1 MSSPADTYMHVIL
14 LNKFQM
20 CNKCRTVH
28 MSLKCKLLK
37 FSADRLRGRNRSAD
51 LAVWRKTV
59 GTHNNTDSK
68 KRLINTGRALVGVG
82 MSGAVAFTGVGV
94 GGAAPQ
100 TDLHKAHVGGT
111 VDTNELLRQLGRA
124 NEDLRTL
131 NAQLA
136 QDRERANKALVDL
149 QNARVNAASARDE
162 AAQAAKDLQ
171 KAHRQLMSAQ
181 EELNTIA
188 ANAYRTAATS
198 NTAVDLMSGED
209 PDAVVARDALLARA
223 AAQQS
228 AVVDSLKQARAANA
242 NRAAEARAKE
252 LAADTARQVAINTN
266 RDANDVLLAAT
277 TAVRTKEQ
285 EIAQLQQQRAEI
297 AINLQNVQTGTTNAS
312 VSVDIDREALI
323 EALVLTGDFARA
335 AAAADVN
342 LDEIETVED
351 LARLPLEVLQAI
363 PPELWERLGLQ
374 VRKQIAK
381 QSPEAANVLGVAHEV
396 HKGNLPH
403 TALITANIQLLK
415 AVPNAIKA
423 RESEQDRYIIP
434 SEPADNYGYQ
444 SDSPSVTRDR
454 PSLAARLLPSR
465 AQIEKVIRRGMS
477 QLGVPYAWGGG
488 NVYGPT
494 RGIHDGGVA
503 DAYGD
508 YNKIGFDC
516 SGLMLYAF
524 AAVGFNLPHYSG
536 YQYTSGTQIPV
547 SMMRRGDMVFYGPG
561 GSQHVALYLG
571 DGMMLEAP
579 QSGDVVK
586 VSPVRWE
593 GMTPMAVRM
602 IL

>member
-1 MSSPADTYMHVIL
+1 M
-14 LNKFQM
+14 
-20 CNKCRTVH
+20 
-28 MSLKCKLLK
+28 
-37 FSADRLRGRNRSAD
+37 
-51 LAVWRKTV
+51 
-59 GTHNNTDSK
+59 GTHNKTDNK
-68 KRLINTGRALVGVG
+68 KKLLNTGRALVGVG
-82 MSGAVAFTGVGV
+82 VTGAVAFTGVGV
-94 GGAAPQ
+94 GGATPH
-100 TDLHKAHVGGT
+100 TDLHKTHAGGG
-111 VDTNELLRQLGRA
+111 VDANDLLRQLGRA

-149 QNARVNAASARDE
+149 QNARENAASARDQAKL
-162 AAQAAKDLQ
+162 AAEDLD
-171 KAHRQLMSAQ
+171 KAHRQLMAAQ
-181 EELNTIA
+181 EELNAIA

-209 PDAVVARDALLARA
+209 PDAVVAREALLART

-242 NRAAEARAKE
+242 NKAAEARAKE
-252 LAADTARQVAINTN
+252 AAAETARQVAINYN
-266 RDANDVLLAAT
+266 RDANDILLAAT
-277 TAVRTKEQ
+277 TAVRSKEK
-285 EIAQLQQQRAEI
+285 EIARIEQQRAEI
-297 AINLQNVQTGTTNAS
+297 AVSLQTVQTDTDGGGSIN
-312 VSVDIDREALI
+312 IDRQAVI

-335 AAAADVN
+335 AAAADVDLN
-342 LDEIETVED
+342 EIETVED
-351 LARLPLEVLQAI
+351 LAQLPLEVLQAI

-374 VRKQIAK
+374 VRRQIAK
-381 QSPEAANVLGVAHEV
+381 KSPEAANVLGVATEV

-403 TALITANIQLLK
+403 TALVTANVQLLK
-415 AVPNAIKA
+415 SVPNAIRA
-423 RESEQDRYIIP
+423 RQAEQEQYIIP
-434 SEPADNYGYQ
+434 EDSSGDGYYQ
-444 SDSPSVTRDR
+444 SSDQTVSRDR
-454 PSLAARLLPSR
+454 PSLAARLLSSR

-488 NVYGPT
+488 NIYGPT
-494 RGIHDGGVA
+494 RGIRDGGVA
-503 DAYGD
+503 DSYGD

-516 SGLMLYAF
+516 SGLMVYAF

-547 SMMRRGDMVFYGPG
+547 ALMKRGDMLFYGPG

>member
-1 MSSPADTYMHVIL
+1 M
-14 LNKFQM
+14 
-20 CNKCRTVH
+20 
-28 MSLKCKLLK
+28 
-37 FSADRLRGRNRSAD
+37 
-51 LAVWRKTV
+51 

-82 MSGAVAFTGVGV
+82 VSGAVAFTGVGV

-100 TDLHKAHVGGT
+100 ADLHRAHMGGE
-111 VDTNELLRQLGRA
+111 VDANDLLRQLGRA

-149 QNARVNAASARDE
+149 QNARKNAASARHE

-171 KAHRQLMSAQ
+171 KAHRQLVSAQ
-181 EELNTIA
+181 DELNTIA

-209 PDAVVARDALLARA
+209 PDAVVAREVLLART

-242 NRAAEARAKE
+242 NKAAEARAKE
-252 LAADTARQVAINTN
+252 AAADTARQVAINTN

-285 EIAQLQQQRAEI
+285 EIARIEQQRTEI
-297 AINLQNVQTGTTNAS
+297 AINLQTVQTDTEPGTES
-312 VSVDIDREALI
+312 VEIDREALI

-335 AAAADVN
+335 AAAANVN
-342 LDEIETVED
+342 LNDIDSVDD
-351 LARLPLEVLQAI
+351 LAKLPLEVLQAI

-374 VRKQIAK
+374 VRQQIAK
-381 QSPEAANVLGVAHEV
+381 QSPEAANVLGVAQEV

-403 TALITANIQLLK
+403 TALVTANIQLLR
-415 AVPNAIKA
+415 AVPDAIQA
-423 RESEQDRYIIP
+423 RESDQDQYIVP
-434 SEPADNYGYQ
+434 DDASDDSGYQ
-444 SDSPSVTRDR
+444 ASGQSATRER

-465 AQIEKVIRRGMS
+465 AQIEQVIRRGMS

-488 NVYGPT
+488 DVNGPT
-494 RGIHDGGVA
+494 RGIRDGGVA
-503 DAYGD
+503 DSYGD

-516 SGLMLYAF
+516 SGLMVYAF

-547 SMMRRGDMVFYGPG
+547 SMMKRGDMLFYGPG

-593 GMTPMAVRM
+593 GMTPMAGRM